1 MEISEQKVKAYWN
14 RPGGPF
20 KILAA
25 LVAFGIAG
33 FFALPILTT
42 IVWNTINF
50 GIACGVAGL
59 LLFLVTNK
67 RLRLLVQSVWDII
80 MNNTFG
86 LVFVWDPFVLWR
98 LDIKDMEET
107 QEKARQQAIEVDTQK
122 ESIQSKID
130 EKKGEMNKLLAKG
143 QVAKKNN
150 MMDDLGLI
158 SDQIQ
163 GYREYITQL
172 SPMLANLSKISTFL
186 DKFDKNAGRTIQAA
200 KTKLSLRM
208 DLYKSTTAGNKA
220 INSTLRF
227 FKGDPEKRALLEQS
241 ADAYRQ
247 DISSKLANMK
257 KAISLSGDY
266 MRSIDLDKAASEEQ
280 GLKMLDAMD
289 PDTAFTLNAEVPD
302 KFLPKETVFVS
313 QRKPGEVDKGSY
325 DNLIN

>member
-1 MEISEQKVKAYWN
+1 MELSEQKVKAYWN

-20 KILAA
+20 KIFAA
-25 LVAFGIAG
+25 LTAFCAVGW
-33 FFALPILTT
+33 FALPFLTT
-42 IVWNTINF
+42 VVWNTINF
-50 GIACGVAGL
+50 GIACGALGL

-67 RLRLLVQSVWDII
+67 RLRLAVQSVWDIL

-86 LVFVWDPFVLWR
+86 VIFVWDPFVLWR

-107 QEKARQQAIEVDTQK
+107 REKARQQAIDVDTQK
-122 ESIQSKID
+122 ESIQAKIN
-130 EKKGEMNKLLAKG
+130 EKKGEMEHLLAKG
-143 QVAKKNN
+143 QAAKKNK

-158 SDQIQ
+158 SEQIS
-163 GYREYITQL
+163 GYRDYITQL
-172 SPMLANLSKISTFL
+172 TPMLNNLSKISIFL
-186 DKFDKNAGRTIQAA
+186 DKFDKNAGRTIEAA
-200 KTKLSLRM
+200 KTKLGLRM

-257 KAISLSGDY
+257 KAISLSADY

-289 PDTAFTLNAEVPD
+289 QDTAFSLNAEVPD
-302 KFLPKETVFVS
+302 QYLPKEQVFVS
-313 QRKPGEVDKGSY
+313 NRKPGEVDKGSY